1 MLLQNQYVYKQIQI
15 AKLYKAK
22 KLRKIKKFRQI
33 YKKLKNENK

>member
-1 MLLQNQYVYKQIQI
+1 MLLQNQYVYNRIQI
-15 AKLYKAK
+15 AKLYKVK